1 MMASHQKGIA
11 LIMVLIIIAVGTIVA
26 TQLVTERNLH
36 ARRTSNIILADNAW
50 EFALGAETLAGII
63 LAKNLKNEDSVN
75 LSQAWATEGIIFPID
90 GGSLAAEIKDLR
102 SCFNLNG
109 ILATSDEEEENPVET
124 NQPIDGEIIF
134 TELVK
139 SLDTDGTSSTAA
151 VAVAARLRDWLDNDQ
166 RPAGFEG
173 REDYEYSGYAQP
185 YRTGDT
191 LLGGRSELNTISGFN
206 QDLIER
212 LSPYV
217 CVIPGVTDLV
227 LNINTIKTAQP
238 ELLSSFY
245 DNLDVNSAANILS
258 ARPDDGYDQEGYN
271 AQLPAEAKLHKGV
284 EIAFTSPYF
293 ELTAK
298 VVLGRAR
305 ISMKSLLHYES
316 QSNDIMVLT
325 RTGLND

>member
-1 MMASHQKGIA
+1 MKHRHQNGIA

-50 EFALGAETLAGII
+50 EFALGAETLAGIV
-63 LAKNLKNEDSVN
+63 LAKSLKNEDSVN
-75 LSQAWATEGIIFPID
+75 LSQVWATEGIIFPID

-109 ILATSDEEEENPVET
+109 ILAGSDVEEENPLEA
-124 NQPIDGEIIF
+124 NKPLAGEIAF

-139 SLDTDGTSSTAA
+139 SLDTDATISAE
-151 VAVAARLRDWLDNDQ
+151 AVAARLRDWLDSDQ

-191 LLGGRSELNTISGFN
+191 LLGGRSELYTISGFSP
-206 QDLIER
+206 DLIER

-227 LNINTIKTAQP
+227 LNINTVKKDQP

-245 DNLDVNSAANILS
+245 DKLDVNTAANILA
-258 ARPDDGYDQEGYN
+258 ARPDEGFDQEGYN
-271 AQLPAEAKLHKGV
+271 AQLPAEAKLHEGV
-284 EIAFTSPYF
+284 EVAFTSPYF

-298 VVLGRAR
+298 VALGRAR
-305 ISMKSLLHYES
+305 VNMKSLLHYES

>member
-26 TQLVTERNLH
+26 TQLVSERNLH

-63 LAKNLKNEDSVN
+63 LAKNLKNEESVN

-90 GGSLAAEIKDLR
+90 GGSLAANIKDLR

-109 ILATSDEEEENPVET
+109 LLAGSDEEEKKPVDA
-124 NQPIDGEIIF
+124 NQPLAGEIIF
-134 TELVK
+134 TELLK
-139 SLDTDGTSSTAA
+139 SLDTDGTTSAA
-151 VAVAARLRDWLDNDQ
+151 AVAARLRDWLDSDQ

-191 LLGGRSELNTISGFN
+191 LLGGRSELYTVSGFN

-217 CVIPGVTDLV
+217 CVIPGVTELV
-227 LNINTIKTAQP
+227 LNINTIKTDQP

-245 DNLDVNSAANILS
+245 DKLDVNTAVNILS

-284 EIAFTSPYF
+284 EVAFTSPYF

>member
-1 MMASHQKGIA
+1 MVSHQKGIA
-11 LIMVLIIIAVGTIVA
+11 LIMVLIVIALGTIMV
-26 TQLVTERNLH
+26 TQLLIERNLH

-63 LAKNLKNEDSVN
+63 LAKSLKDKDTVN
-75 LSQAWATEGIIFPID
+75 LNQVWATEGIIFPID
-90 GGSLAAEIKDLR
+90 GGNLAAEIKDLR

-109 ILATSDEEEENPVET
+109 ILADSDDEKENPV
-124 NQPIDGEIIF
+124 NANKPLAGEIIF

-139 SLDTDGTSSTAA
+139 SLDTNGTTSATAI
-151 VAVAARLRDWLDNDQ
+151 AARLRDWLDSDQ

-191 LLGGRSELNTISGFN
+191 LLGGRSELYTISGFN
-206 QDLIER
+206 QDLIQR
-212 LSPYV
+212 LSPYI
-217 CVIPGVTDLV
+217 CVIPGVTELV
-227 LNINTIKTAQP
+227 LNINTIKTDQP

-245 DNLDVNSAANILS
+245 DKLDVNTATNILS
-258 ARPDDGYDQEGYN
+258 ARPDDGYDQEGYD
-271 AQLPAEAKLHKGV
+271 AQLPADVKLHKGV
-284 EIAFTSPYF
+284 KVAFTSPYF

-298 VVLGRAR
+298 VVLGKTR

-325 RTGLND
+325 RTGLSD

>member
-1 MMASHQKGIA
+1 MKHRHQNGIA

-50 EFALGAETLAGII
+50 EFALGAETLAGIV
-63 LAKNLKNEDSVN
+63 LAKSLKNKDSVN
-75 LSQAWATEGIIFPID
+75 LSQVWATEGIIFPID

-109 ILATSDEEEENPVET
+109 ILAGSDVEEENPLEA
-124 NQPIDGEIIF
+124 NKPLAGEIAF

-139 SLDTDGTSSTAA
+139 SLDTDATISAE
-151 VAVAARLRDWLDNDQ
+151 AVAARLRDWLDSDQ

-191 LLGGRSELNTISGFN
+191 LLGGRSELYTISGFSP
-206 QDLIER
+206 DLIER

-227 LNINTIKTAQP
+227 LNINTVKKDQP

-245 DNLDVNSAANILS
+245 DKLDVNTAANILA
-258 ARPDDGYDQEGYN
+258 ARPDEGFDQEGYN
-271 AQLPAEAKLHKGV
+271 AQLPAEAKLHEGV
-284 EIAFTSPYF
+284 EVAFTSPYF

-298 VVLGRAR
+298 VALGRAR
-305 ISMKSLLHYES
+305 VNMKSLLHYES

>member
-1 MMASHQKGIA
+1 MKHRHQNGIA

-50 EFALGAETLAGII
+50 EFALGAETLAGIV
-63 LAKNLKNEDSVN
+63 LTKSLKNEDSVN
-75 LSQAWATEGIIFPID
+75 LSQVWATEGIIFPID

-109 ILATSDEEEENPVET
+109 ILGGSDVEEENPLEA
-124 NQPIDGEIIF
+124 NKPLAGEIAF

-139 SLDTDGTSSTAA
+139 SLDTDATISAE
-151 VAVAARLRDWLDNDQ
+151 AVAARLRDWLDSDQ

-191 LLGGRSELNTISGFN
+191 LLGGRSELYTISGFSP
-206 QDLIER
+206 DLIER

-227 LNINTIKTAQP
+227 LNINTVKKDQP

-245 DNLDVNSAANILS
+245 DKLDVNTAANILA
-258 ARPDDGYDQEGYN
+258 ARPDEGFDQEGYN
-271 AQLPAEAKLHKGV
+271 AQLPAEAKLHEGV
-284 EIAFTSPYF
+284 EVAFTSPYF

-298 VVLGRAR
+298 VALGRAR
-305 ISMKSLLHYES
+305 VNMKSLLHYES
-316 QSNDIMVLT
+316 QSNDIDRKSVV
-325 RTGLND
+325 

>member
-1 MMASHQKGIA
+1 
-11 LIMVLIIIAVGTIVA
+11 MVLIIIAVGTIVA

-36 ARRTSNIILADNAW
+36 ARRSSNIILADNAW
-50 EFALGAETLAGII
+50 EFALGAETLAGIV
-63 LAKNLKNEDSVN
+63 LAKSLNNEDSVN
-75 LSQAWATEGIIFPID
+75 LSQVWATEGIIFPID

-109 ILATSDEEEENPVET
+109 ILAGSDVKEDNPVET
-124 NQPIDGEIIF
+124 NKPLAGEIAF
-134 TELVK
+134 AELVK
-139 SLDTDGTSSTAA
+139 SLDTDAKISAE
-151 VAVAARLRDWLDNDQ
+151 AVAARLRDWLDSDQ

-191 LLGGRSELNTISGFN
+191 LLGGRSELYTISGFN
-206 QDLIER
+206 PDLIER
-212 LSPYV
+212 LSPYI

-227 LNINTIKTAQP
+227 LNINTVKKDQP

-245 DNLDVNSAANILS
+245 DKLDVNTAANILA
-258 ARPDDGYDQEGYN
+258 ARPDDGFDQEGYN
-271 AQLPAEAKLHKGV
+271 AQLPAEAKLHEGV
-284 EIAFTSPYF
+284 EVAFTSPYF

-298 VVLGRAR
+298 VALGRAR
-305 ISMKSLLHYES
+305 VNMKSLLHYES

>member
-1 MMASHQKGIA
+1 MKGVHQKGIA

-36 ARRTSNIILADNAW
+36 ARRVSNIILADNAW
-50 EFALGAETLAGII
+50 EFALGAETLASIV
-63 LAKNLKNEDSVN
+63 LAKSLKNEDSVN
-75 LSQAWATEGIIFPID
+75 LSQVWATEGIIFPID
-90 GGSLAAEIKDLR
+90 GGSLAAEIKDLQ

-109 ILATSDEEEENPVET
+109 VLAGSDVEEDNPVEA
-124 NQPIDGEIIF
+124 NQPLAGEIIF

-139 SLDTDGTSSTAA
+139 SLDIDGTISPA
-151 VAVAARLRDWLDNDQ
+151 AVAARLRDWVDSDQ

-173 REDYEYSGYAQP
+173 REDYEYSAYTQP

-191 LLGGRSELNTISGFN
+191 LLGGRSELYTISGFN
-206 QDLIER
+206 YDLIER

-227 LNINTIKTAQP
+227 LNINTIKTDQP

-245 DNLDVNSAANILS
+245 DKLDINTAANILS
-258 ARPDDGYDQEGYN
+258 ARPKDGFDQEGYD
-271 AQLPAEAKLHKGV
+271 AQLPAEAKLHKGAKV
-284 EIAFTSPYF
+284 VFTSSYF

-298 VVLGRAR
+298 VALGRAR
-305 ISMKSLLHYES
+305 INMKSLLHYES
-316 QSNDIMVLT
+316 QTNDIMVLT